1 MHFKRAIAEGPY
13 VVLHCFQ
20 EWPGDGPWA
29 GIDIF
34 RFDAAGRIVEH
45 WDVLQRVPDQ
55 SANSNTM
62 F

>member
-1 MHFKRAIAEGPY
+1 MNWSGLHRFTRMTREYPGRRVHFTRAIA
-13 VVLHCFQ
+13 
-20 EWPGDGPWA
+20 
-29 GIDIF
+29 
-34 RFDAAGRIVEH
+34 AAGNIVEH